1 MIRTSSINR
10 VDVSFL
16 TGISTPYPI
25 PFVLL
30 PQPARSFPSDSVLK
44 RAVVIGQICSPSQQK
59 DGGHNCWH
67 PTERRQADLPNRS
80 GKARLL
86 AHPGEPAPHGSGGEG
101 STHRHCNTTNTDHPQ
116 PFLLALQFQS

>member
-1 MIRTSSINR
+1 MNR

-59 DGGHNCWH
+59 DGRHNCWH
-67 PTERRQADLPNRS
+67 PTEHRQADLPNRS
-80 GKARLL
+80 GKPRLL
-86 AHPGEPAPHGSGGEG
+86 AYPRKPAPQDGGREG
-101 STHRHCNTTNTDHPQ
+101 STQRYSNTANTNHPQ
-116 PFLLALQFQS
+116 